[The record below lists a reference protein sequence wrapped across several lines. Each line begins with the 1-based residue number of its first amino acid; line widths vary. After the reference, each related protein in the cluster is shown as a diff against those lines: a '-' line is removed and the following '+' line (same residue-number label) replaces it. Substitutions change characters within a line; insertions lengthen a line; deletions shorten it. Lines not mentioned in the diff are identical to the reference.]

1 MGGNLDNLKPTDN
14 PRNVATETTNNAS
27 FNKEYN
33 SSCQGG
39 KRRQYKNQPN
49 LIEND
54 TLKQVCS
61 S

>member
-33 SSCQGG
+33 SSCQEEQETHFT
-39 KRRQYKNQPN
+39 KLN
-49 LIEND
+49 
-54 TLKQVCS
+54 
-61 S
+61 